1 MNSKLKSINL
11 LVQKTFINQAVVEI
25 LFQLPPEGFKNVFV
39 HQFVESSN
47 CFCDY
52 VDDQRK
58 LLVEATQSEDQPVVD
73 GIEFVIVTDSRG
85 GVNLI
90 GYEILNA
97 HRVNWRHVEIEHWGF
112 CCWWCEE
119 NVNEAMWKLEFLI
132 KFVEAFA
139 VWIFKYFLRA
149 FKINFFIRKRI
160 FRRVAEDVK
169 VLANE
174 LVWLLKKE
182 LTTKPALVPKS
193 FVSYR
198 KFCKIELEFLI

>member
-97 HRVNWRHVEIEHWGF
+97 HRVN
-112 CCWWCEE
+112 
-119 NVNEAMWKLEFLI
+119 
-132 KFVEAFA
+132 
-139 VWIFKYFLRA
+139 
-149 FKINFFIRKRI
+149 
-160 FRRVAEDVK
+160 
-169 VLANE
+169 
-174 LVWLLKKE
+174 
-182 LTTKPALVPKS
+182 
-193 FVSYR
+193 
-198 KFCKIELEFLI
+198 